1 MVRHAHHE
9 RNHREA
15 IRPESAEGLSQNK
28 ASSPAKI
35 LVVGPS
41 WVGDMVMAQS
51 LFMSLKNS
59 FTGCLIDVLA
69 PAWSLPLLNR
79 MPEVAKTID
88 MPLQHGQFGL
98 MARIKLGRQ
107 LRLECYDQAIIL
119 PNSWKSALIPFFA
132 NIPVRT
138 GYRGECRWGL
148 LNDVRKLDKKT
159 LTMTVQRFVALGLP
173 KNAPQPPD
181 HQHPKLSAN
190 PSSKE
195 AIVKKFGLTLTG
207 KVLALCPGAEYGP
220 SKRWP
225 ADYFATVAQAKIQQ
239 GWQVWLLGSAKDKES
254 SEVINQ
260 LTKQQCR
267 DFIGQTSLAEAVDL
281 MSLANTVVANDSGL
295 MHLAAALDKRV
306 IAIYGSTPPG
316 FAPPLCKGAQ
326 AISLNLACSP
336 CRKRVCPLYPVGHPD
351 HTQCL
356 TRIKP
361 ERILE
366 LIGD

>member
-1 MVRHAHHE
+1 
-9 RNHREA
+9 
-15 IRPESAEGLSQNK
+15 
-28 ASSPAKI
+28 
-35 LVVGPS
+35 
-41 WVGDMVMAQS
+41 MVMAQS
-51 LFMSLKNS
+51 LFMSLKKSYPN
-59 FTGCLIDVLA
+59 CRIDVLA
-69 PAWSLPLLNR
+69 PTWSLPLLER
-79 MPEVAKTID
+79 MPEVSKAFV

-98 MARIKLGRQ
+98 MARIKLGGQ
-107 LRLECYDQAIIL
+107 LRSEHYGQAIIL

-148 LNDVRKLDKKT
+148 LNDIRKLDKQM

-173 KNAPQPPD
+173 KYAPQPPD
-181 HQHPKLSAN
+181 YQHPKLSVK
-190 PSSKE
+190 PSSQE
-195 AIVKKFGLTLTG
+195 TAIQKFGLTLTE

-225 ADYFATVAQAKIQQ
+225 ADYFAKVAQAKIQQ
-239 GWQVWLLGSAKDKES
+239 GWQVWLLGSEKDKES
-254 SEVINQ
+254 ADAINQ
-260 LTKQQCR
+260 LTKEQCR
-267 DFIGQTSLAEAVDL
+267 DFIGHTSLTEAVDL
-281 MSLANTVVANDSGL
+281 MSLADIVVANDSGL
-295 MHLAAALDKRV
+295 MHLAAALGKKV

-316 FAPPLCKGAQ
+316 FAPPLCKEAQ

-336 CRKRVCPLYPVGHPD
+336 CRKRICPLYPVGHPD

-356 TRIKP
+356 TGIKP